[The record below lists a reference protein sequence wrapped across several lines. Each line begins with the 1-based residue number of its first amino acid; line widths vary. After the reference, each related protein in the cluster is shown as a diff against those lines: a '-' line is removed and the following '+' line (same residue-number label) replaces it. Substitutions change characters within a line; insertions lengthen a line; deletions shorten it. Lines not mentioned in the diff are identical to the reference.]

1 VVTTTATTISNP
13 ELLSTAD
20 SSMLELKILT
30 NPAVLIEEVK
40 LLPELIAI

>member
-1 VVTTTATTISNP
+1 
-13 ELLSTAD
+13 
-20 SSMLELKILT
+20 MLELKILT